1 MQKFSGCRLR
11 RHFFKLVQ
19 PLWTKQLN
27 FDLNFELVRLIW
39 IELWTLDDQIELRT
53 LPTLTEDIT
62 SAQAK
67 VTTFRPLLGSHSFQK
82 KKTEKTKRYK
92 NSRSQRTTV
101 ISILGNSKLTPLS
114 TATLI
119 HIFIVTDLSCW
130 KRQCCRPGS
139 TSKNEKNGVNRRI
152 HRAEMVF
159 EGSFVQTNP
168 ANSTGWSGF
177 IHSVLARGRGC

>member
-11 RHFFKLVQ
+11 RHFFKLFQ
-19 PLWTKQLN
+19 PLRTKQLN
-27 FDLNFELVRLIW
+27 FDLNFELVRL
-39 IELWTLDDQIELRT
+39 DDIKLNFERYQPWLRT
-53 LPTLTEDIT
+53 LPRRKRKLQHV
-62 SAQAK
+62 ACMYK
-67 VTTFRPLLGSHSFQK
+67 YLWFCSHF
-82 KKTEKTKRYK
+82 
-92 NSRSQRTTV
+92 V

-139 TSKNEKNGVNRRI
+139 TGKNEKNGVNRRI

-168 ANSTGWSGF
+168 ANSTGWSGGF